1 MFIDTH
7 CHISKEYFDDI
18 PNLIDKIVK
27 SGVNKV
33 IVNGCDMKSNLEVL
47 ELVEKYDIVY
57 GALGFHPTE
66 LDDFSDEQLIW
77 LEKNINNKKIVAIGE
92 IGLDYHYDNT
102 DKVKQK
108 EVFEKQLQIASK
120 YHKPVIVHSRDAI
133 NDTYNII
140 SKYNVIGSLHCFS
153 SSKEMAERFIKLG
166 FYIGIG
172 GVCTY
177 KNAKEIKEVIKAI
190 DLEYIILE
198 TDTPYLSPEPVRKE
212 KNTPCN
218 IPIIASYIASLKD
231 VDLSIVSKV
240 TSANASRLFDFFQ
253 EIW

>member
-231 VDLSIVSKV
+231 VDLSIVSRV

-253 EIW
+253 KI

>member
-18 PNLIDKIVK
+18 PNLIDNIVK

-33 IVNGCDMKSNLEVL
+33 IVNGCDMKSNFEVL

-253 EIW
+253 EI

>member
-18 PNLIDKIVK
+18 PNLIDNIVK

-253 EIW
+253 EI

>member
-18 PNLIDKIVK
+18 PNLIDNIVK

-33 IVNGCDMKSNLEVL
+33 IVNGCDMKSNFEVL
-47 ELVEKYDIVY
+47 KLVEKYDIVY

-253 EIW
+253 EI

>member
-198 TDTPYLSPEPVRKE
+198 TDTPYLSPESVRKE

-231 VDLSIVSKV
+231 VDLSIVSRV

-253 EIW
+253 KI

>member
-120 YHKPVIVHSRDAI
+120 YHKPVIVHSRDTI

-240 TSANASRLFDFFQ
+240 TSANAGRLFDFFQ
-253 EIW
+253 EI

>member
-1 MFIDTH
+1 MFVDTH
-7 CHISKEYFDDI
+7 CHISKEYFSDI
-18 PNLIDKIVK
+18 PNLIDKIK
-27 SGVNKV
+27 NAGISKI

-47 ELVEKYDIVY
+47 ELVKKYDIVY

-66 LDDFSDEQLIW
+66 LDDFSDNQLIW
-77 LEKNINNKKIVAIGE
+77 LENNINNKKIVAVGE

-102 DKVKQK
+102 DKKKQK
-108 EVFEKQLQIASK
+108 YVFERQLEIASK

-140 SKYNVIGSLHCFS
+140 CKYNVVGSLHCFS

-177 KNAKEIKEVIKAI
+177 KNSKEIKEVIKAI
-190 DLEYIILE
+190 NLEYIVLE
-198 TDTPYLSPEPVRKE
+198 TDTPYLSPEPIRRE
-212 KNTPCN
+212 INTPCN
-218 IPIIASYIASLKD
+218 IPIIASCVASLKG
-231 VDLSIVSKV
+231 VDLSVVSK
-240 TSANASRLFDFFQ
+240 TTTDNAGRLFDFF
-253 EIW
+253 

>member
-172 GVCTY
+172 GVVTY

-253 EIW
+253 KI

>member
-240 TSANASRLFDFFQ
+240 TSANAGRLFDFFQ
-253 EIW
+253 EI

>member
-47 ELVEKYDIVY
+47 KLVEKYDIVY

-231 VDLSIVSKV
+231 VDLSIVSRV

-253 EIW
+253 KI

>member
-18 PNLIDKIVK
+18 PNLIDNIVK

-172 GVCTY
+172 SVCTY

-253 EIW
+253 EI

>member
-47 ELVEKYDIVY
+47 ELVKKYDIVY

-253 EIW
+253 EI

>member
-18 PNLIDKIVK
+18 PNLIDNIVK

-33 IVNGCDMKSNLEVL
+33 IVNGCDMKSNFEVL

-231 VDLSIVSKV
+231 IDLSIVSKV

-253 EIW
+253 EI